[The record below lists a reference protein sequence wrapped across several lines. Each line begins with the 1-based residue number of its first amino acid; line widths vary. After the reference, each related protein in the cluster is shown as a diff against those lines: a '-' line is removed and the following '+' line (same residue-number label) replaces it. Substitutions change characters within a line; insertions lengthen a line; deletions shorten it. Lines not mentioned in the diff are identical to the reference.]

1 MIPSEYL
8 DLVKKLNTHAHAYYS
23 LDAPEISD
31 FDYDILYKKLV
42 DFEENNSAK
51 VDALSPT
58 QRVGDKLLEGF
69 ESFQHPSKL
78 PSLSNVFNDEELEA
92 FVERVEK
99 GLNGKKATF
108 TVEPKID
115 GLAIALHYKEGRLV
129 VGATRGDG
137 SRGELVTS
145 NIKTIKSLPLI
156 LNKAVDMEVRGEVF
170 IRKSVFKS
178 LEADFANPRNAAAGS
193 IRQLD
198 PSVTAKRRLD
208 VFLYQGIG
216 MNEPT
221 HDRVLRAVSALGLPV
236 NKDVLMCV
244 SVSEIK
250 KAIRHIIEKRDD
262 YDWEI
267 DGAVI
272 KVNECAY
279 QDALGYTIK
288 APRWATA
295 YKFPTEQ
302 VVTRLNDI
310 EIQVGRTGVL
320 TPVAKLEPV
329 RVTGVM
335 VSNATLHN
343 MDEIGRKGVKIGDD
357 VVVQRAG
364 EVIPEVVRVE
374 QTYETSELFFMPLD
388 CPSCSATV
396 HHEDGDVRYYCV
408 NMMCP
413 AQVKGRLEHFVA
425 RKAMD
430 IDGFGKQLV
439 DQLVDLGLVQDLAD
453 IYYVTRE
460 QLLDLD
466 RMGETSADNILKAL
480 EDSKTKSLSKFLFG
494 LGIPFVG
501 ERSAEIIVES
511 FPSLDKILMV
521 SKEKLLDLYDIGDT
535 IAESFLTTIQ
545 SPEFI
550 RLLRRFLDAGI
561 KAEHVEG
568 EIESDIFSGQTFL
581 ITGTLSQFS
590 RTQAQDEVKKRGG
603 KILSSVSK
611 NLDVLLVGDK
621 PGSKVG
627 KAVKLNESG
636 ATIQI
641 MDESLFEALIKE

>member
-42 DFEENNSAK
+42 DFEENNPAK